1 MEGCEACGH
10 ENRKELIAC
19 EKCGSILENP
29 NRKEQD
35 SEKQRLKELLKLLE
49 MVY

>member
-1 MEGCEACGH
+1 MELCEACGH
-10 ENRKELIAC
+10 ENKKEQVAC
-19 EKCGSILENP
+19 EKCGSILQNS